1 VPAGRIV
8 VGVDGSACA
17 RQALAWAIEEAKLR
31 GDEVVAVHACPYPL
45 LAPTM
50 EGIAPVLP
58 GPDYD
63 RDAQRLLEREIEAV
77 RGEPNGV
84 KVTPRVSELSPAPAL
99 VRASDGADLLVL
111 GSRGLGGFTGMVLG
125 SVGQQCAQHAKCPVV
140 IIHDGT

>member
-1 VPAGRIV
+1 VGDRRIV

-17 RQALAWAIEEAKLR
+17 RKALAWAIEEAKLR
-31 GDEVVAVHACPYPL
+31 GDVVVALHACPYPL

-50 EGIAPVLP
+50 DGVAPVLP

-63 RDAQRLLEREIEAV
+63 RDSQRLLEREIQTV
-77 RGEPNGV
+77 RGGPDGV

-111 GSRGLGGFTGMVLG
+111 GSRGLGGFTGMLLG
-125 SVGQQCAQHAKCPVV
+125 SVGSHCSQHAKCPVV
-140 IIHDGT
+140 IIRDDP